1 MGVCGR
7 NLEGFSM
14 TDEFANRIANNAYT
28 SEIANAMSM
37 LKDMY
42 DGAIAV
48 GFTKNEALTLIAAVL
63 TNGGTK

>member
-1 MGVCGR
+1 
-7 NLEGFSM
+7 M